1 MPLVTVFLLFV
12 ETALVVAYI
21 VTLPMKAELGYLRP
35 SLIYCIGL
43 LITFVARPIIIHF
56 DPSAVVYGDYVV
68 AREDEVSWALTVGIG
83 ATASLIA
90 GARAGA
96 LNVGFQKPILS
107 QLEDT
112 FAPGWTAFLFAALLL
127 AAAASVRSRIGTA
140 AETFTAG
147 EIFSGQARSEI
158 GQQSV
163 GNGLQ
168 TMTWN
173 LLPIA
178 LLALAARLFQLHYSV
193 AAFGAFVL
201 SIPVLLPIGGRDL
214 LATLLL
220 GLVGIVA
227 ARGTPLSGRAASL
240 TMLGTIVVALAVGY
254 NRSAGTDLSIT
265 DQLAYAS
272 STFDGFESVASVT
285 SRFSIGDVVWGQTFW
300 ESVAYTYVP
309 RVIWTTKPIIYGALS
324 VEKYCFPALAEWK
337 GNIGTFPMGIV
348 MESLYNGWYFAL
360 IAVPFAVGFV
370 SERITLAAYQ
380 ARGSVMP
387 LILYAWL
394 LSPVIVIRSPGDA
407 LAAFI
412 VTAGVL
418 VVLLGPRVNRQER
431 RASSAY
437 RLVTGSPPAD

>member
-35 SLIYCIGL
+35 SLIYSLGL
-43 LITFVARPIIIHF
+43 LVTFVVRPIIVHY
-56 DPSAVVYGDYVV
+56 DPSAVVYGDYFV
-68 AREDEVSWALTVGIG
+68 AREDDVVWALAVGVA

-107 QLEDT
+107 QLQDRFT
-112 FAPGWTAFLFAALLL
+112 PGWTGFLFAALFL

-158 GQQSV
+158 GKQSV

-173 LLPIA
+173 LLPVA
-178 LLALAARLFQLHYSV
+178 LLALAARLFQRTHPF

-201 SIPVLLPIGGRDL
+201 TVPVLLPIGGRDL

-220 GLVGIVA
+220 GLVGIVTS
-227 ARGTPLSGRAASL
+227 RGTPLSGRGALFAIVGAAL
-240 TMLGTIVVALAVGY
+240 VALAVGFG
-254 NRSAGTDLSIT
+254 RSAGSELSIV
-265 DQLAYAS
+265 DQLSYAS
-272 STFDGFESVASVT
+272 STFDGFEPVASVR
-285 SRFSIGDVVWGQTFW
+285 SRFSIDDVVWGETFW

-309 RVIWTTKPIIYGALS
+309 RLLWTTKPIIYGALS
-324 VEKYCFPALAEWK
+324 VERYCFPALADWK
-337 GNIGTFPMGIV
+337 GNIGTFPMGLV
-348 MESLYNGWYFAL
+348 MESLYNGWYFGL
-360 IAVPFAVGFV
+360 IAVPFAVGFA
-370 SERITLAAYQ
+370 SERVTLAAYR
-380 ARGSVMP
+380 ARDSLMP
-387 LILYAWL
+387 SILYAWL
-394 LSPVIVIRSPGDA
+394 LSPVIIIRSPGDA
-407 LAAFI
+407 LGAFI
-412 VTAGVL
+412 VTAGFL
-418 VVLLGPRVNRQER
+418 LVLLGTQLKTANTIR
-431 RASSAY
+431 RA
-437 RLVTGSPPAD
+437 